1 MHLRYFFQGAL
12 NALLLGIFTAFPAQ
26 AQNWLQIEAR
36 DIPAACTRPAS
47 CTDRSELALRS
58 ILNISQTERNVLL
71 QTINRMATVR
81 GLPDDF
87 QRQSVIVPE
96 SMIEII
102 HPMPAAAP
110 LSLLANHPGVFF
122 DSVALDKNEE
132 TAGFGPYIREHLSAA
147 GVRFLTEEE
156 LERTPGRPR
165 LTVRL
170 TPRSESEGCIIPFS
184 VSMSISEEAVMVRNP
199 SLKVSANAWSKVAKE
214 NLANKNYTPMSS
226 LSQVVEQFVTDWISQ
241 NP

>member
-1 MHLRYFFQGAL
+1 MYLRYFFQGVL
-12 NALLLGIFTAFPAQ
+12 NVLSLGLFTAFPAQ

-36 DIPAACTRPAS
+36 DIPAECTRPVS
-47 CTDRSELALRS
+47 CIDRSQLALRN
-58 ILNISQTERNVLL
+58 ILNISQTDRDALL
-71 QTINRMATVR
+71 QTINRIATIR
-81 GLPDDF
+81 GLPDDV
-87 QRQSVIVPE
+87 QRQPVIVPE
-96 SMIEII
+96 SMIEIL

-110 LSLLANHPGVFF
+110 LSLLTNHPGVFF

-132 TAGFGPYIREHLSAA
+132 TAAFGPYIREHLSAT
-147 GVRFLTEEE
+147 GVRFLTEKE
-156 LERTPGRPR
+156 LERTPGHPK
-165 LTVRL
+165 LVVRL
-170 TPRSESEGCIIPFS
+170 TPRSDAEGSIIPFS

-199 SLKVSANAWSKVAKE
+199 SLKVSANTWSRVVKE